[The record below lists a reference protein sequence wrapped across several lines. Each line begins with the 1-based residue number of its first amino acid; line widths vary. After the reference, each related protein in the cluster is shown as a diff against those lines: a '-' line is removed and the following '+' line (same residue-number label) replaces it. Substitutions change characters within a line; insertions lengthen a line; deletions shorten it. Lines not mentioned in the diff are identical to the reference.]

1 MAFLLGGPV
10 VDAQLDVAPA
20 PEFAPPEV
28 DTPLPGV
35 IEPNVRAVM
44 EANGEPPLPEAED
57 ETLPPVVQAAGFA
70 TDEEALAF
78 LRAGSEPVDTEAK
91 VLDIELPKKAPTA
104 PPVTT
109 PEAEDGTDVT
119 FGKDDPPFKFTGK
132 LVMAPG
138 TGMTA
143 GLEGMQPGAADGP
156 VAPENLAGTNQAVFN
171 RRPQLV
177 PDGGQIVFDQSSP
190 ERFTEGVERAFESG
204 LLPQANYE
212 KIKANT
218 AEIFKVMEERRKLEA
233 KAQADPRLLALLQ
246 GAGRGGAMTLGAVG
260 GAKGGA
266 ALGLLT
272 GTAAPIAA
280 PVLAVAGG
288 IGGGIAA
295 GLGYDALYKQLGKHF
310 EQYDN
315 VMKAAELYPQYAQ
328 GGELTMAAVALP
340 VSVAQ
345 GARGLTTAYQAGGL
359 PAAARMGG
367 TAAAAGAGTG
377 VVAYPIDAAVR
388 GEEITPGGF
397 ATAAAAGAAMG
408 GFFINNRMATQ
419 KDLAAVAMK
428 MKEGMKLS
436 AAEAELARAAGPAVR
451 AEIARMDAAGGVRS
465 GPMEVQVPV
474 TSVAGFMP
482 TAGQARARVPFTV
495 PDKLP
500 AGAMPRA
507 GAGAAGRPVAGGAV
521 APEVAPV
528 PRTAPTTVLPRG
540 DVPIPM
546 PGPVVPATMAIEAY
560 LAMRMEELGLT
571 RDNYLEIYDLQEEH
585 KGLVLEAIDRNEPV
599 TAEALK
605 DYAIDVPYYEVDEA
619 TGLAMFNPETFKA
632 WSDYMGGR
640 DAEAAE
646 NMRADGID
654 LLDAIR
660 ELGGLPSPKS
670 GRRKA
675 VWSGEL
681 KTLWE
686 TSRGGRDIGVKGVM
700 NLWRNDAKD
709 LDVIVLGL
717 QQRGFRV
724 DTESDLI
731 ELVDKRIRT
740 GRPIYG
746 YGMMSEERMP
756 SMLRGK
762 AQQMD
767 LLGESD
773 VEFTLQ
779 GQTDRTSLT
788 PEEMRLRD
796 MDAARAQE
804 AEKLQG
810 DLFGGA
816 TGVQPDP
823 LTPPVQQRAG
833 SAGPEVRRGTA
844 MPRPGVARTTTTQRP
859 DWVLQPGETSEGRR
873 IIKGIENF
881 KRGQKWGM
889 RSIIDHVN
897 RAVKVEMRRS
907 TSQTSRKHPAN
918 YRPANHVAFT
928 RNTQSQ
934 INFHE
939 AGHGLYELVE
949 ARVPG
954 FWQRF
959 EAELMP
965 LTTREGSMASADNLH
980 EAVAEWL
987 RLLLVDPPA
996 VANMKVTTELSA
1008 AADQFYPKMAAA
1020 LRDAARAVH
1029 RFQNKP
1035 AAEKWAMFNAD
1046 PTQQPP
1052 TFGDF
1057 VQRAILGGRA
1067 VTNFLSSGAPV
1078 ARMDRGIFRQIMKDR
1093 AEVDLG
1099 WRDALKL
1106 AREVRAETKAIQDA
1120 YNMVLNIGA
1129 ETTST
1134 ISGTGPLRGV
1144 RYVGPDGK
1152 YVQLTKESWRDLRL
1166 KVPSTKLRQFDEAAW
1181 AKESLS
1187 RYEYFTARAMAARD
1201 AGDEAGM
1208 RKALQQRQYPGMME
1222 GLTPE
1227 DLRGI
1232 VTTARQEI
1240 PRFEEYFREQSAFFD
1255 AVLNVK
1261 EFGGLKKPGEVSAMM
1276 DARDTYWP
1284 LPKVMSS
1291 SRAPRTGRT
1300 SRGDIQAGDRGIQGS
1315 GEPIRNVDEVAEE
1328 RVRQAYDAFYW
1339 NRFGLTMVDRMAKV
1353 AADKRLPSEVRA
1365 MAGRESVKLIVPSEK
1380 VATLSA
1386 EEVVPWV
1393 LDAVAAKMEEVLG
1406 YKPELTPDDLNL
1418 SWSFKDVFR
1427 PGRPDDINVVSFL
1440 RGGERVFYQLGDP
1453 AAFSMFA
1460 APQNVSR
1467 VTGLIKWALGPSLQ
1481 NWKRNITQSLPFAFA
1496 NMWGDI
1502 FNQTMLNPDKIGWFP
1517 GGATTLGII
1526 NKFTKKYPQVF
1537 QDGLLLSRVEPSR
1550 TELVNQVRHNAV
1562 WQWASEGFYVS
1573 TSKDPVTRV
1582 LQTALQPS
1590 NWLFLLWKTADV
1602 VNLVTGGRSLAPL
1615 LETATREG
1623 AAVYRLMKGGT
1634 DEEAL
1639 DAYWRVTG
1647 RFNEHA
1653 GNADVRAMMAMPG
1666 FFNPMVQAF
1675 RGAMTNLTDPD
1686 PAVSG
1691 KSWAKLLMMYPAIFG
1706 GAAIM
1711 RYLMMNEDEKERER
1725 ERTLEDRLSYYDIAG
1740 VRIRFPY
1747 GPEGAMSSLTY
1758 NAVMDD
1764 LLGRPPREAERGAK
1778 LLLKRIIDPTAGPLQ
1793 FLGPQLATLTEASMN
1808 WSGFRQKHIV
1818 APWMTS
1824 LPASEQYYA
1833 TTPKFYREL
1842 GTMLNYSPIK
1852 LQYVVTQGI
1861 SRQVDE
1867 TIRLM
1872 ESIDGGRPIREDA
1885 DVPFV
1890 GRMFLRNPTGMASQS
1905 VKEAGDVEARLRNLD
1920 SRLKAKG
1927 WNMLR
1932 DPDFPAEK
1940 IGDRQLVQLQTQ
1952 LQYLEVLRRGLRR
1965 MQDVAALS
1973 KYYTLKEDWANEANA
1988 RAFMTRYAQSV
1999 LVGNTD
2005 QIRVLDEAIELLKQI
2020 PQAPPEQVAEEY
2032 RQRRF

>member
-1 MAFLLGGPV
+1 MY
-10 VDAQLDVAPA
+10 
-20 PEFAPPEV
+20 
-28 DTPLPGV
+28 
-35 IEPNVRAVM
+35 N
-44 EANGEPPLPEAED
+44 N
-57 ETLPPVVQAAGFA
+57 
-70 TDEEALAF
+70 
-78 LRAGSEPVDTEAK
+78 
-91 VLDIELPKKAPTA
+91 
-104 PPVTT
+104 
-109 PEAEDGTDVT
+109 
-119 FGKDDPPFKFTGK
+119 
-132 LVMAPG
+132 
-138 TGMTA
+138 
-143 GLEGMQPGAADGP
+143 
-156 VAPENLAGTNQAVFN
+156 
-171 RRPQLV
+171 
-177 PDGGQIVFDQSSP
+177 
-190 ERFTEGVERAFESG
+190 
-204 LLPQANYE
+204 
-212 KIKANT
+212 
-218 AEIFKVMEERRKLEA
+218 
-233 KAQADPRLLALLQ
+233 
-246 GAGRGGAMTLGAVG
+246 
-260 GAKGGA
+260 
-266 ALGLLT
+266 
-272 GTAAPIAA
+272 
-280 PVLAVAGG
+280 
-288 IGGGIAA
+288 
-295 GLGYDALYKQLGKHF
+295 LGK
-310 EQYDN
+310 
-315 VMKAAELYPQYAQ
+315 
-328 GGELTMAAVALP
+328 LTMAAVTLP

-345 GARGLTTAYQAGGL
+345 GARGLKTAYQDGGLLQVARTAAVAGG
-359 PAAARMGG
+359 
-367 TAAAAGAGTG
+367 AGAGTG
-377 VVAYPIDAAVR
+377 VVAYPIDAVVR
-388 GEEITPGGF
+388 GQEMTPGGF
-397 ATAAAAGAAMG
+397 ATAAGAGALTG
-408 GFFINNRMATQ
+408 GFFLNNKMAGA
-419 KDLAAVAMK
+419 KEVAAVAAK
-428 MKEGMKLS
+428 MKAGTPLTAAETKLAQAAHPAIS
-436 AAEAELARAAGPAVR
+436 AA
-451 AEIARMDAAGGVRS
+451 IARMDAAGGVRS

-474 TSVAGFMP
+474 TSVAGLMP
-482 TAGQARARVPFTV
+482 AAGRATARVPFTV
-495 PDKLP
+495 PARLP
-500 AGAMPRA
+500 AGAMARA
-507 GAGAAGRPVAGGAV
+507 EAVAAGRPLVMPQSGGAV

-528 PRTAPTTVLPRG
+528 PRSAPTTVLPRG

-546 PGPVVPATMAIEAY
+546 PGPLVPATMGIEAY

-571 RDNYLEIYDLQEEH
+571 RENVNEIFALQEEH
-585 KGLVLEAIDRNEPV
+585 KALVVEAIDRNEPV
-599 TAEALK
+599 TAEALR
-605 DYAIDVPYYEVDEA
+605 DYGIDVPYYEADAES
-619 TGLAMFNPETFKA
+619 GLATFNPETFKA
-632 WSDYMGGR
+632 WSEYMGGR

-646 NMRADGID
+646 NVRADGVD

-709 LDVIVLGL
+709 LDDIVQGL
-717 QQRGFRV
+717 RQRGFQME
-724 DTESDLI
+724 TESDLI
-731 ELVDKRIRT
+731 EMVDKRIRT
-740 GRPIYG
+740 GRPTYG
-746 YGMMSEERMP
+746 YGAISEERMP
-756 SMLRGK
+756 GVLRGK

-767 LLGESD
+767 LLGED
-773 VEFTLQ
+773 AVEFTLQ

-796 MDAARAQE
+796 MEAQRAQE

-810 DLFGGA
+810 DLFGGS

-844 MPRPGVARTTTTQRP
+844 MPRPGVARTTTTPRP

-907 TSQTSRKHPAN
+907 TSQTTRKHPAN

-1008 AADQFYPKMAAA
+1008 AADEFYPKMAAA

-1057 VQRAILGGRA
+1057 VQRAILAGRA
-1067 VTNFLSSGAPV
+1067 VTNFVSSGAPV
-1078 ARMDRGIFRQIMKDR
+1078 ARMDRGIFRAIAYDGLTIDQGLSGLVKFIQRLPDQ
-1093 AEVDLG
+1093 V
-1099 WRDALKL
+1099 KL
-1106 AREVRAETKAIQDA
+1106 AREVRAETQAIQDA

-1144 RYVGPDGK
+1144 RYMGPDGK

-1187 RYEYFTARAMAARD
+1187 RYEYFTVRAMAARD

-1261 EFGGLKKPGEVSAMM
+1261 EFGGLKKPGEVAAMM

-1291 SRAPRTGRT
+1291 SRAPRTGRS

-1353 AADKRLPSEVRA
+1353 AADKRLPAEVRA
-1365 MAGRESVKLIVPSEK
+1365 MAGREAVKLTIPSEK

-1427 PGRPDDINVVSFL
+1427 PGRPDDINVVSLL
-1440 RGGERVFYQLGDP
+1440 RNGEREFIQLGDP
-1453 AAFSMFA
+1453 AAFSMIA

-1526 NKFTKKYPQVF
+1526 NKFTQKYPQVF

-1590 NWLFLLWKTADV
+1590 NWLFPLWKTGDMI
-1602 VNLVTGGRSLAPL
+1602 NLVTGGRSLAPL

-1706 GAAIM
+1706 AAAIM

-1725 ERTLEDRLSYYDIAG
+1725 ERTLEDRLGYYDIAG

-1747 GPEGAMSSLTY
+1747 GTEGAMSSLTY
-1758 NAVMDD
+1758 NAVMDY

-1833 TTPKFYREL
+1833 TTPKFYRWL

-1890 GRMFLRNPTGMASQS
+1890 GRMFVRNPTGMASQS
-1905 VKEAGDVEARLRNLD
+1905 VKEAGDVETKLRMLD

-1932 DPDFPAEK
+1932 EPEFPAEK

-1952 LQYLEVLRRGLRR
+1952 LQYLEVLRGGLRR

-1988 RAFMTRYAQSV
+1988 RALMTRYAQSV

-2005 QIRVLDEAIELLKQI
+2005 QMRVLDEAIEMLNQI